1 MDKQTEQGDDV
12 VFERYE
18 YEDSVVVAADFAAVG
33 GDVTVDVVDDT
44 AVVVV
49 DTKRG
54 TVERDLNLPA
64 GDAQAFNKNGVV
76 SVEVER

>member
-1 MDKQTEQGDDV
+1 MDTQTERDEDV

-18 YEDSVVVAADFAAVG
+18 YEDRVVVAADFAAVG
-33 GDVTVDVVDDT
+33 GDVAVDVVDDT

-49 DTKRG
+49 DTERG
-54 TVERDLNLPA
+54 TVERDLTLPA
-64 GDAQAFNKNGVV
+64 GDAQAFNNNGVV